1 VTLVFGIGSAAWLCL
16 NRAARGVLQGKR
28 SSAIHLD
35 VKSAN
40 REVNPEA
47 DLSAKVTPTIASD
60 NGKYQASVRVLGR
73 DALSP
78 QICRQRH
85 TNSILELVA
94 AKSRGIN
101 CKDLVGCSV

>member
-1 VTLVFGIGSAAWLCL
+1 
-16 NRAARGVLQGKR
+16 
-28 SSAIHLD
+28 
-35 VKSAN
+35 
-40 REVNPEA
+40 VNPEA
-47 DLSAKVTPTIASD
+47 DFGAKVTPTIASD
-60 NGKYQASVRVLGR
+60 NGKYQASVRALGR

-85 TNSILELVA
+85 TNRILELVA